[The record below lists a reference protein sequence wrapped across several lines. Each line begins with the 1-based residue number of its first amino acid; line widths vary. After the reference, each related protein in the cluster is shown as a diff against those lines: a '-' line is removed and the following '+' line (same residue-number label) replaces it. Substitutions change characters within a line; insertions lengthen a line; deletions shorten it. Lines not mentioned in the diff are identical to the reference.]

1 MPKDNMPAL
10 AEGRLLPT
18 REAFRAGEDAP
29 ALGDHLIVD
38 AVDVWEAPCPRRRIP
53 FPLIMAY
60 AEVRTP
66 NGRRTVIAVPTYTDD
81 TWWDVVARIVDAADA
96 DVTIEAFYLCPA

>member
-38 AVDVWEAPCPRRRIP
+38 AVDVWEA
-53 FPLIMAY
+53 
-60 AEVRTP
+60 
-66 NGRRTVIAVPTYTDD
+66 
-81 TWWDVVARIVDAADA
+81 
-96 DVTIEAFYLCPA
+96 